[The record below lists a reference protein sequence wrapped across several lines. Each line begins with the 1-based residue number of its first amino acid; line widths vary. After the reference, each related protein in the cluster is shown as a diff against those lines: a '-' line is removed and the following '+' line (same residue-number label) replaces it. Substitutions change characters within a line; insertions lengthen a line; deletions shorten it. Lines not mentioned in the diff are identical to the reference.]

1 MHCGNPAGLDLMKE
15 SFVREFLCHLASD
28 FAEYCKENNIRP
40 TAAMEEYLRCIKE
53 RLKSPPGCI
62 TLVGHHILSAIEVF
76 IREITNALSP
86 ESTVE
91 DFEELSKKF
100 VEAETENVSIFPPLS
115 RFLSGRGPA

>member
-1 MHCGNPAGLDLMKE
+1 MYCGNPAGLDLMKV

-28 FAEYCKENNIRP
+28 FAEYCKENDVRP
-40 TAAMEEYLRCIKE
+40 KAAIEKYLQCIKE

-76 IREITNALSP
+76 IREITNALTP
-86 ESTVE
+86 ESKVE

-100 VEAETENVSIFPPLS
+100 VEAETESVSIFPPFS
-115 RFLSGRGPA
+115 RFLSGRAPA